1 MCVILYIIITYVFSP
16 LPYLYKVK
24 IHIPF
29 KKQDMPHALQG
40 KSEYILS
47 FIKG

>member
-1 MCVILYIIITYVFSP
+1 MIITCTFYP

-40 KSEYILS
+40 KSEDIPLFS
-47 FIKG
+47 K